1 MIPLTQI
8 NSLSTNTQTKISHR
22 QDDIEAEVYRLLHA
36 AVINRRFREKLL
48 TNPTN
53 CIETGFC
60 GESFNFPKDLIK
72 QLKSVNARSLDE
84 FTCKVM
90 QLINTIPVPELAPV
104 YVN

>member
-8 NSLSTNTQTKISHR
+8 NSLSTNNQTKNSHR

-48 TNPTN
+48 TNPIN

-60 GESFNFPKDLIK
+60 GESFNFPKDLII
-72 QLKSVNARSLDE
+72 QLKSVNANSLDE
-84 FTCKVM
+84 FSSKLM
-90 QLINTIPVPELAPV
+90 KLINSIPVPELAPI
-104 YVN
+104 YIN